1 MSSRINLP
9 HGDGVVESSG
19 HGNRVRCKCL
29 QNLGCGGILCPATER
44 HGAVEGAKAVQH
56 LVSHVTPI
64 FVSACKSTVAGHV
77 GYPQPEARRKRAGI
91 LLRRKG
97 LMSFLSNC
105 SVGIYFD
112 MSELKW
118 FFVPSPSA
126 IKLPPGCRL
135 AHMSTYGAY
144 PAIWGRSAA
153 TAPQPLAVAFFSFNT
168 QLQQGDCCFTGRPLA
183 FDLRLSPRRPAPGED
198 RVLFLPGKA
207 YFAKIPTCRM
217 VLATVGS
224 NNTACGSASAAF
236 EP

>member
-9 HGDGVVESSG
+9 HGDKVAEGRG
-19 HGNRVRCKCL
+19 HGNRVLCKCL
-29 QNLGCGGILCPATER
+29 QNHGCGGVLCPATER
-44 HGAVEGAKAVQH
+44 YWAVEGSEAVRH
-56 LVSHVTPI
+56 LILSEEPT
-64 FVSACKSTVAGHV
+64 FVSACRLTVADHA
-77 GYPQPEARRKRAGI
+77 GYPQPEARRKRVGI
-91 LLRRKG
+91 LLRGKG
-97 LMSFLSNC
+97 PVCCISTC
-105 SVGIYFD
+105 SVSIYFY
-112 MSELKW
+112 MSGLKW
-118 FFVPSPSA
+118 FFVPPPSA

-207 YFAKIPTCRM
+207 YSAKIPTCCM
-217 VLATVGS
+217 VLAADGS
-224 NNTACGSASAAF
+224 NNTVCGSASAAF